1 MGRVG
6 YWRAGGWDLVTLYV
20 DSAMPMQ
27 VLRFIAERM
36 ALRHPNLL
44 TVLGVSA
51 EPITEDPLLVQY
63 CCFFCFLMVDS
74 ISVFYAA
81 LVVVAFWLLHSVVG
95 LQHGDGV

>member
-6 YWRAGGWDLVTLYV
+6 SWSRQGGVGLLTLYV
-20 DSAMPMQ
+20 DSAMPIQ

-51 EPITEDPLLVQY
+51 EPITEDPLLVQL
-63 CCFFCFLMVDS
+63 CCLC
-74 ISVFYAA
+74 
-81 LVVVAFWLLHSVVG
+81 LL
-95 LQHGDGV
+95 DG